1 MLYVAVA
8 WLHRYYAARPVLC
21 AMAVQP
27 FAFEDDLEM
36 KLDARQ
42 LLSHADWARLCTD
55 HSKAR
60 TICVVVVPAK
70 KEFTCV
76 GVLLRATCDV

>member
-1 MLYVAVA
+1 
-8 WLHRYYAARPVLC
+8 
-21 AMAVQP
+21 MAVQP

-76 GVLLRATCDV
+76 GVLLPCNMLWTYNSF